1 MHDNCSRKKP
11 RNVLLMATV
20 KVVGKRGH
28 ASTTEWSCPGD
39 TSPALCPERVLEA
52 APLQADGKHGNYV
65 S

>member
-20 KVVGKRGH
+20 RVVGKGVMLVLQNG
-28 ASTTEWSCPGD
+28 AAQVTPA
-39 TSPALCPERVLEA
+39 PALCPERVLEA
-52 APLQADGKHGNYV
+52 APLQADGKHRNYV